1 MCYSV
6 EAATANK
13 LKYALL
19 RGNLE
24 LAKELQKKLEE
35 ILILKKP
42 IYFSSGFAHPKILV
56 FTNTK
61 PYEPQVFEWG
71 LIPSWAKDET
81 SANTIRKKT
90 LNARIESM
98 FDLPSFKASAMNKRC
113 LVYVDGF
120 YEYHTAG
127 KKKYPFIITMANAE
141 PMIMGGLWSEW
152 VDKNSGEIHQS
163 FAIVTSRAN
172 ALMSRIHNLPAVSE
186 EARMPVILTKEN
198 QDAWL
203 MDIKTEADK
212 KLLMRLGEPLDEKL
226 LQAHTVRQLIGKA
239 GVGNSPEAREKYD
252 YADLV
257 F

>member
-1 MCYSV
+1 
-6 EAATANK
+6 
-13 LKYALL
+13 
-19 RGNLE
+19 
-24 LAKELQKKLEE
+24 
-35 ILILKKP
+35 
-42 IYFSSGFAHPKILV
+42 
-56 FTNTK
+56 
-61 PYEPQVFEWG
+61 
-71 LIPSWAKDET
+71 
-81 SANTIRKKT
+81 
-90 LNARIESM
+90 
-98 FDLPSFKASAMNKRC
+98 MNKRC

-152 VDKNSGEIHQS
+152 VDKTSGEIHQS

-172 ALMSRIHNLPAVSE
+172 ALMSKIHNLPAVSE

-203 MDIKTEADK
+203 MEIKTEADK